1 MAQLVAV
8 PTPIK
13 ARKSA
18 GSNPVLT
25 TKIKIKIME
34 VLIMFSVIAIGF
46 AWVMPQE
53 EIEELD
59 KRLGKKK

>member
-1 MAQLVAV
+1 MCHWGRAKKV
-8 PTPIK
+8 THT
-13 ARKSA
+13 

-25 TKIKIKIME
+25 TKLKTME
-34 VLIMFSVIAIGF
+34 VLIIFIVIAIGF
-46 AWVMPQE
+46 AWAMPQE

>member
-1 MAQLVAV
+1 
-8 PTPIK
+8 
-13 ARKSA
+13 
-18 GSNPVLT
+18 
-25 TKIKIKIME
+25 ME

-46 AWVMPQE
+46 AWAMPQE

>member
-1 MAQLVAV
+1 
-8 PTPIK
+8 
-13 ARKSA
+13 
-18 GSNPVLT
+18 
-25 TKIKIKIME
+25 ME

-46 AWVMPQE
+46 AWVMTQE